1 MLLIARSEL
10 LQLFRNRA
18 VLVASLLMPVA
29 AAVFFISRRDV
40 FERIGSLGYIAA
52 ILVMTI
58 GAFTLYATTVTTLA
72 ARRQNLFLKR
82 LRSTAA
88 GDRSILA
95 GLMLPVS
102 LISLLQLVILLS
114 VFAALTDTP
123 AQVPLLLLAVAATF
137 AMLLALGLATAG
149 ITRSPEHAQ
158 VTALPLSLG
167 VVVVASWVGITGTE
181 DLAVVKRVLPGGSA
195 TELIVAAWNGGTPVA
210 DSLLLLPPT
219 LGWVAVAVVLASRMF
234 RWEPRR

>member
-18 VLVASLLMPVA
+18 VLIASLLMPVA
-29 AAVFFISRRDV
+29 AAVFFIARRDV
-40 FERIGSLGYIAA
+40 FEDIGGLGYIGAV
-52 ILVMTI
+52 IVMTI

-88 GDRSILA
+88 PDQAILA
-95 GLMLPVS
+95 GLMLPVT
-102 LISLLQLVILLS
+102 LISLLQVAILLG
-114 VFAALTDTP
+114 VFAALTETP
-123 AQVPLLLLAVAATF
+123 ARVPLLLVAVAATF
-137 AMLLALGLATAG
+137 AMMLALGLATAG

-158 VTALPLSLG
+158 VTTLPLSLG
-167 VVVVASWVGITGTE
+167 VVVVASWIGITGTE
-181 DLAVVKRVLPGGSA
+181 DLTVVKRLLPGGSA
-195 TELIVAAWNGGTPVA
+195 TELIVDAWDGGTPVT

-219 LGWVAVAVVLASRMF
+219 LGWVVVAIALASRMF